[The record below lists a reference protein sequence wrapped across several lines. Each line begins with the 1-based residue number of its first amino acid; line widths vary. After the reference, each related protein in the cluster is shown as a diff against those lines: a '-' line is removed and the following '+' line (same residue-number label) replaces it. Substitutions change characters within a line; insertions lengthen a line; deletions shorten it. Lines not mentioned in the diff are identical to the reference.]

1 MSTCCI
7 QYVFVIEYE
16 GGVTPGRGW
25 GVEPRKQREP
35 VDMQEKWWSNGAEAS
50 SRWGGAERL
59 WEMAREERERGED
72 CWGGTLLNSLL
83 LGSYAIELVLKC
95 WSKLAHASAATGVEK
110 PHPFEHDLGKLWKR
124 FPKGPYRKFLE
135 ERWKGWRDR
144 MKPEDRIGSIQKV
157 FDDIGPVFTRTRYLG
172 DAKNMNEE
180 EKQKEL
186 LAKIIARPDRYWR
199 CFEACSRVFITG
211 FVLYG
216 VAQLERQ
223 GERDEAKALS
233 DCLKR
238 DGWTPEGVEEGVR
251 EMSHRL
257 LNLD

>member
-1 MSTCCI
+1 
-7 QYVFVIEYE
+7 
-16 GGVTPGRGW
+16 
-25 GVEPRKQREP
+25 
-35 VDMQEKWWSNGAEAS
+35 MQERWWSNGAEAS
-50 SRWGGAERL
+50 SRWGGTERL
-59 WEMAREERERGED
+59 WEMAREEREKGED

-110 PHPFEHDLGKLWKR
+110 PHSFEHDLGKLWKR

-135 ERWKGWRDR
+135 ERWKGWRDQ

-180 EKQKEL
+180 RKQKEML
-186 LAKIIARPDRYWR
+186 TKIIARPDYYWR
-199 CFEACSRVFITG
+199 CFEACSRVFIEG
-211 FVLYG
+211 FILYD

-223 GERDEAKALS
+223 GEKEKAKALS
-233 DCLKR
+233 DRLER
-238 DGWTPEGVEEGVR
+238 DGCTPEEVEEGVR

-257 LNLD
+257 LNLN